1 MILSK
6 INLKLLVETLKQ
18 TTYCLYYVK
27 LCSIWLEKNI
37 YSILCHQG
45 INNVY
50 EGKKRIQKF
59 YLSKKFISPIILGAQ
74 VIVTREYQILVFF
87 FFFFNPLSFQD
98 EFPFCHFLKPQ
109 LFHKQFCFHLPPKL
123 LLFDSSHL
131 LWGKKRLIFS
141 DDIQS
146 YLIHCFLILHL
157 GTLHICQVLMCL

>member
-1 MILSK
+1 MTDWVRNILMILSK

-74 VIVTREYQILVFF
+74 VIVTGEYQILVFF
-87 FFFFNPLSFQD
+87 FFLILCPFRMNFLFAISLNLSSFINNFASTCLQNCCYLTAPICYGEKKGLFFQM
-98 EFPFCHFLKPQ
+98 
-109 LFHKQFCFHLPPKL
+109 
-123 LLFDSSHL
+123 
-131 LWGKKRLIFS
+131 IFS
-141 DDIQS
+141 
-146 YLIHCFLILHL
+146 
-157 GTLHICQVLMCL
+157 HISFIVF